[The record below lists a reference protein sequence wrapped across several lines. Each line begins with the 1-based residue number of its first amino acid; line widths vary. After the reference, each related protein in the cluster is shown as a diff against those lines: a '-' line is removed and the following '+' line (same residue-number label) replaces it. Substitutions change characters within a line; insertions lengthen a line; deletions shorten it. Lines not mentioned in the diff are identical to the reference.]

1 MASVVRA
8 QFRPTIILFVGASG
22 ANICAHL
29 RTLGRLLPDELHDG
43 VALIEV
49 DESTFRARLHSGIR
63 ANADIR
69 ENLALAEAL
78 HPALRTVQGERTVR
92 AIQHAGHAVP
102 VAHAQIYVVG
112 HTTTQTLPDVID
124 HVRAALVDPPIAAN
138 ITFLLSD
145 MPPNEDA
152 LPRWRERLFDQ
163 DDMPH
168 VDFCFLYEELGH
180 HHTFHRQEDI
190 EYAAAE
196 ALFALAATAVPA
208 VPVVQQATTKSLGVT
223 DVDARIGSLGTSL
236 ILFPR
241 PEAERYC
248 TDLLAADLMQN
259 WTESCGVA
267 EHDEAYRERASEEME
282 SIFGQLADGDERP
295 GVDGPP
301 WPSLTA
307 LLNDRQAA
315 QFERRTVELFAP
327 FDYDNVADDS
337 ARSSESWR
345 MVAQRREGDAIIAF
359 HVWEQVAR
367 SAWLVAGDAIAKRI
381 TGTVEDL
388 WLAEGEGA
396 SAALTYVQRIDEGV
410 QLLRE
415 RLITWRVA
423 HANNYARDL
432 AELELRSQGPW
443 TLASAPAEAVAASS
457 GSLHLEASRLPAKE
471 QDLVAR
477 MERRVAWTEDRLPPW
492 LNLIAVCLMAC
503 PPLILLTL
511 DSLPH
516 AWGVQVLPAII
527 VTLIIGCLAAFVCWM
542 LRKRAESKVIVARQD
557 LLAVFRR
564 YYAYRCER
572 REDELRVVILGPFH
586 RRVSR
591 MCERLEHMQRFIAT
605 VRQGL
610 LDDAALT
617 RDALFDSAAGH
628 RDVFV
633 ANGERLTKD
642 GAYTLDNLYAEV
654 SRRRQTTAEESDEW
668 HHSTDR
674 MVATLRR
681 WLSERETSV
690 LDMPDAAVEAAI
702 REFSAGVV
710 RTYLVGDLVDLE
722 SALAA
727 KGERRKV
734 IWREALRRSHVL
746 FRPKTSPQ
754 PSLFVG
760 GIDQHRA
767 ALEGASPH
775 PDAVH
780 IRTHHPDWL
789 LVAQFCPGGALTK
802 WSDTLH
808 DTLHDTLPHA
818 DADARAGNQWSGP
831 HPAAVASGQPPIV
844 ANQPRVGFGAV
855 SQPTR
860 PKGR

>member
-1 MASVVRA
+1 MASIVRA

-29 RTLGRLLPDELHDG
+29 RTLGRLLPEELNDG

-49 DESTFRARLHSGIR
+49 DEPSFRARLHTGIR
-63 ANADIR
+63 ADTDARDG
-69 ENLALAEAL
+69 LALAEAL
-78 HPALRTVQGERTVR
+78 HPALRAVQGERTVR
-92 AIQHAGHAVP
+92 AIQQAGHAVP
-102 VAHAQIYVVG
+102 VSHAQIYVVG
-112 HTTTQTLPDVID
+112 HTTAQTLPDVID
-124 HVRAALVDPPIAAN
+124 HVRAALADPPIAAN

-145 MPPNEDA
+145 MPQDQDA
-152 LPRWRERLFDQ
+152 LPRWRERLFDH

-168 VDFCFLYEELGH
+168 VDFCYLYEELGH

-196 ALFALAATAVPA
+196 ALFALSATAVPA
-208 VPVVQQATTKSLGVT
+208 VPVVQQATARSLGVT

-248 TDLLAADLMQN
+248 TDLLAAELMQT
-259 WTESCGVA
+259 WTESRALA
-267 EHDEAYRERASEEME
+267 ERSETYRERASDEME
-282 SIFGQLADGDERP
+282 TIFGHLADGAERP
-295 GVDGPP
+295 GADGPP
-301 WPSLTA
+301 WPSLA
-307 LLNDRQAA
+307 SLIDDRQAA
-315 QFERRTVELFAP
+315 QLERRTVELFAP
-327 FDYDNVADDS
+327 FDYDRVADEA
-337 ARSSESWR
+337 ARSGDGWR
-345 MVAQRREGDAIIAF
+345 AVAQRREGAAIIAF

-367 SAWLVAGDAIAKRI
+367 SSWQAAGDAIAKRVA
-381 TGTVEDL
+381 GAVDEL

-396 SAALTYVQRIDEGV
+396 PAALAYVQRIDEGV

-415 RLITWRVA
+415 RLIAWRVA
-423 HANNYARDL
+423 HANTYARDL
-432 AELELRSQGPW
+432 ADLDLRSQGPW
-443 TLASAPAEAVAASS
+443 MLESGPTAAAVAASA
-457 GSLHLEASRLPAKE
+457 GSLRLEASRLPANE

-477 MERRVAWTEDRLPPW
+477 MERRVAWAEDRLPPW

-511 DSLPH
+511 DALPH
-516 AWGVQVLPAII
+516 GWGVQAFPAILVALI
-527 VTLIIGCLAAFVCWM
+527 VGTLAAAVCWT
-542 LRKRAESKVIVARQD
+542 LRRHAESKVIAARQD

-591 MCERLEHMQRFIAT
+591 MCERLEHMQHFVAT

-610 LDDAALT
+610 LDDAAHT
-617 RDALFDSAAGH
+617 RDALFDGAAGH
-628 RDVFV
+628 RDVYV

-642 GAYTLDNLYAEV
+642 GAYTLDSLYAEV
-654 SRRRQTTAEESDEW
+654 TRRRQITAEQSNEW
-668 HHSTDR
+668 HRSADR

-690 LDMPDAAVEAAI
+690 LDMPDAAVESAI

-710 RTYLVGDLVDLE
+710 RAYLVGDLVDLE
-722 SALAA
+722 PALAA

-760 GIDQHRA
+760 GVDPHRA

-780 IRTHHPDWL
+780 IRTSHPDWL

-802 WSDTLH
+802 WSDTPR
-808 DTLHDTLPHA
+808 DALPHA
-818 DADARAGNQWSGP
+818 DADAQESNQWSVP
-831 HPAAVASGQPPIV
+831 RQAAVAQRQQPTAV
-844 ANQPRVGFGAV
+844 NQPRAGYGAV